1 MIPNPE
7 ITLINL
13 AKSGDREAFKELT
26 QLHETSVRGYLISN
40 LRNEHDAND
49 LLQNVWVKVWNALP
63 RYEDRGRFRAWMMRI
78 ARNELINFINREKRV
93 RPTSL
98 DERQWLTI
106 EDGEP
111 AADQQ
116 LLARERREWLIDSI
130 DQLPDAMRQVVYL
143 RLNEEITFREIAER
157 TSTSINTV
165 IWRMHSAT
173 ARLRDSLSAV
183 AA

>member
-1 MIPNPE
+1 MIPE
-7 ITLINL
+7 TALINL
-13 AKSGDREAFKELT
+13 AKNGDRNSFEELT
-26 QLHETSVRGYLISN
+26 QLHETSLRGYLISN

-63 RYEDRGRFRAWMMRI
+63 CYDDRGRFRAWMLRI
-78 ARNELINFINREKRV
+78 ARNELINFVNREKRV
-93 RPTSL
+93 NPTSL
-98 DERQWLTI
+98 DEYQWLQI
-106 EDGEP
+106 EDQEVP
-111 AADQQ
+111 ADQQ
-116 LLARERREWLIDSI
+116 LLARERREWLIDCI
-130 DQLPDAMRQVVYL
+130 DQLPDAQRQVVYL

-173 ARLRDSLSAV
+173 RRLRDSLAPV